1 MSTHVPTSY
10 AHTMPSQT
18 VNALEIMTYEFRVVE
33 HLDANDK
40 VTKYVMQM
48 QIWSHKPSTVGSSY
62 PTPTLIRD
70 WHDVPRVQMK
80 DGVIVNATI
89 NMTINKG
96 LTGKTSNNYISS
108 PNSISSVSTEHLN
121 EYIMKKTIT

>member
-80 DGVIVNATI
+80 NGVEQPAPARGTLI
-89 NMTINKG
+89 NTLPAG
-96 LTGKTSNNYISS
+96 TVTSNNYIS
-108 PNSISSVSTEHLN
+108 
-121 EYIMKKTIT
+121 